1 MGPRALRVPTNHY
14 KAEEE
19 VSTRLGLIMIHTH
32 SDRTQAERSQ
42 VQPTPPRGVW
52 KRFGLEISFLE
63 NLLGGGGGSRRLS
76 SHSAGV
82 RQGLL

>member
-63 NLLGGGGGSRRLS
+63 NLLGGGEAL
-76 SHSAGV
+76 V
-82 RQGLL
+82 VFLLIPRESDKDL